1 MLLWKSRQE
10 RSLDFLEPNVAGKS
24 TIIKILTTMLR
35 SSDGTASIFG
45 HDIVLDKG
53 AVSFSIDVV
62 FQDATFDGKL
72 TGGAGPGIFT
82 RNCTTWIAT
91 CVAQNRKSWIWS
103 ACATRW
109 MR

>member
-72 TGGAGPGIFT
+72 TGGEDLNFHVQLHNMD
-82 RNCTTWIAT
+82 RDMRCTE
-91 CVAQNRKSWIWS
+91 
-103 ACATRW
+103 
-109 MR
+109 